1 MMSEP
6 KESLIEVPSLETQ
19 MFHLSNGLE
28 LLVHEDHSAPVASV
42 QAWVRTGA
50 IHEGRFLGAGISH
63 FVEHMLFK
71 GTEKRSSNQIAQ
83 QVQNVGGYI
92 NAYTSFDRTV
102 YWMDLPSKGVP
113 VALELLSDALF
124 CSVIPEEEYAKE
136 QEVIRREFAMG
147 FDDPDRVLQ
156 YRALATAFRIHPYR
170 HPVIGHLEVFNALKR
185 DDLFA
190 YYKERYVPNNMF
202 FVVSGDVRATQV
214 REMLA
219 GWVEKFPRR
228 ALAPVHI
235 PQEPPQLGR
244 REFHEQFA
252 TELSRSSMMWHVPEL
267 THPDVPALDLLASI
281 FGQGRSSRL
290 YRRLRETDGIVHSVG
305 AWNYTPAERGVFGVD
320 ALYDPQKRAR
330 IEQTVW
336 EELQKLREGGVRTK
350 ELEKVQRMALSSQI
364 SGLMTAG
371 GKASEIGSN
380 WMVSGNPNLSLH
392 YMALLQKVKPE
403 DIVRVASEYLVADR
417 TSVVTLNP
425 KGAADAAPA
434 AERVTQ
440 RGEIRRRTLSNGLRT
455 LVCEDDRLPM
465 VTVVAAFKGGL
476 AAESPANNGISKLMS
491 RVLIKGTEKMSAEQ
505 IAEEIE
511 SMGGSL
517 GADAGNNTISLSMKL
532 LRSDLPRGMEILG
545 DILRSASFPDAVVK
559 REKEVQLAAI
569 KEEEEE
575 PVAVTRRLMRATLMA
590 GHPYGMQSLGTAQSL
605 ESLQRKDLA
614 EWKDRLL
621 VAANAVVSVF
631 GDAEVDQVHALLEQ
645 HLGALPKGTEALQ
658 SLPAFSELTA
668 HGEIEEHMDK
678 QQAVLMVAYRGA
690 DLYSPDRAALD
701 LLDEACS
708 DLGSRMF
715 IRIREQ
721 LGLAY
726 FVGSSQFVG
735 LNGGAFTFYLGTDPM
750 KRTAVLA
757 ELRDEIRE
765 LATKGLS
772 EEELARAKEKFLG
785 SMDIRNQSLDAFAG
799 ECTVNELLGLGAEH
813 YRVVRERISQTT
825 LEGCLEVANR
835 YFAKPF
841 AVTVTVSPS

>member
-1 MMSEP
+1 MSERSFRP
-6 KESLIEVPSLETQ
+6 IEVPSLETQ
-19 MFHLSNGLE
+19 LFHLSNGLE

-71 GTEKRSSNQIAQ
+71 GTETRSSNQLAQ

-124 CSVIPEEEYAKE
+124 SSVIPEQEYAKE

-156 YRALATAFRIHPYR
+156 HRALATAFRIHPYR

-202 FVVSGDVRATQV
+202 FVVSGDVRAAQV

-244 REFHEQFA
+244 REVHEQFA

-267 THPDVPALDLLASI
+267 THPDVPALDMLAAV

-290 YRRLRETDGIVHSVG
+290 YRKLRENDGIVHSVS

-320 ALYDPQKRAR
+320 ALYDPKKRNLVEDA
-330 IEQTVW
+330 VW
-336 EELQKLREGGVRTK
+336 EELRNLTRNGVRPA
-350 ELEKVQRMALSSQI
+350 ELEKVRRMALSSQI

-380 WMVSGNPNLSLH
+380 WIVSGNPNLSLH
-392 YMALLQKVKPE
+392 YMALLQKVQPE
-403 DIVRVASEYLVADR
+403 DIVRVASEYLVAER
-417 TSVVTLNP
+417 TSLVTLNP
-425 KGAADAAPA
+425 RGTAEDAAA
-434 AERVTQ
+434 QAHTSS

-455 LVCEDDRLPM
+455 LVCADDRLPM
-465 VTVVAAFKGGL
+465 VTVVAAFRGGL
-476 AAESPANNGISKLMS
+476 AAETPTNNGISKLLS
-491 RVLIKGTEKMSAEQ
+491 RVLIKGTKTMSAEQ

-511 SMGGSL
+511 SMGGAL
-517 GADAGNNTISLSMKL
+517 GADAGNNTISVSMRV
-532 LRSDLPRGMEILG
+532 LRSDLPRGIEILG
-545 DILRSASFPDAVVK
+545 EILREATFPESVVQ
-559 REKEVQLAAI
+559 REREVQLAAI
-569 KEEEEE
+569 KEDEEE
-575 PVAVTRRLMRATLMA
+575 PVSVARRVMRSTLMP
-590 GHPYGMQSLGTAQSL
+590 GHPYGMQSIGTTQSVTTL
-605 ESLQRKDLA
+605 EREAVVQWRDQF
-614 EWKDRLL
+614 L

-631 GDAEVDQVHALLEQ
+631 GDAEVQTVHTLLEQ
-645 HLGALPKGTEALQ
+645 HLGALPKGTEALRD
-658 SLPAFSELTA
+658 LPALRPLEA
-668 HGEIEEHMDK
+668 HVEVEEHLEK

-765 LATKGLS
+765 LAAKGLG

-785 SMDIRNQSLDAFAG
+785 AMDIRNQSLDAFAG

-813 YRVVRERISQTT
+813 YRVVREKISGIT
-825 LEGCLEVANR
+825 LAECLDVAGR
-835 YFAKPF
+835 YFSEPF
-841 AVTVTVSPS
+841 AVTVTVTPK